1 MSARR
6 APATLVIRDYR
17 PTDSIPEITALLHEA
32 YAGLASMGFRYLAT
46 HQGEDVTA
54 RRLAAGFPLIAELDG
69 RMVGTVTLF
78 ASRPDHP
85 VEWYRRSDVCYFGQ
99 FGVRPDLQRQGI
111 GLELLREVEERAR
124 ARGAAEIACDTAEG
138 AAHLR
143 AWYDR
148 EGYRF
153 IQTMDWPVT
162 NYVSAVLSK
171 RLVPERGP

>member
-6 APATLVIRDYR
+6 TSGELVIRDYR
-17 PTDSIPEITALLHEA
+17 PSDSIPEITALLHEA
-32 YAGLASMGFRYLAT
+32 YAGLARMGFRYLAT

-54 RRLAAGFPLIAELDG
+54 RRLARGFPLIAELDG
-69 RMVGTVTLF
+69 RMVGTVTLYP
-78 ASRPDHP
+78 SRSDHP
-85 VEWYRRSDVCYFGQ
+85 VEWYRRPDVCYFAQ
-99 FGVRPDLQRQGI
+99 FGVRSDLQRQGI
-111 GLELLREVEERAR
+111 GLELLRAVEANAR

-143 AWYDR
+143 AWYER

-153 IQTMDWPVT
+153 IQTMDWPET

-171 RLVPERGP
+171 RLRAE